1 MLGRLLEQT
10 SAADPPIS
18 ELRAMLHPWISRRLL
33 LVVGASLVASSWT
46 LAPVG
51 RHARADDPEGDAE
64 KQEAQARKERYTNWM
79 RTYAEGTKIRLPG
92 TGEDD
97 EQFAEMVPHPVFR
110 YSDEQRAIPDA
121 TLWVW
126 IRDARPV
133 AFQKVEGN
141 NHGSGQMWTICF
153 ASLSEGL
160 VKVRW
165 PGGREYAARKPGLTF
180 KPLPRAE
187 TPAATARARTAQLK
201 ALKDCFT
208 GRLNVNGDGT
218 GGAETRTIAK
228 PIFEYLDPETKLP
241 VGAIF
246 GMTSTGTNPDLL
258 LLIEARKDGDGK
270 LRWEYA
276 HARMTSNSVRV
287 RLDNEEIWAE
297 DSVSSAAFE
306 NWIFYFLRRD
316 FR

>member
-1 MLGRLLEQT
+1 MSHPRSSSLVFLAVGGLLAGASWLLEPQ
-10 SAADPPIS
+10 A
-18 ELRAMLHPWISRRLL
+18 RF
-33 LVVGASLVASSWT
+33 
-46 LAPVG
+46 
-51 RHARADDPEGDAE
+51 ARADDAEDDAE

-79 RTYAEGTKIRLPG
+79 RMYAEGTKISLPQKD
-92 TGEDD
+92 EDE
-97 EQFAEMVPHPVFR
+97 EQFAELVPHPVFR
-110 YSDEQRAIPDA
+110 YSDEERAIPDA

-126 IRDARPV
+126 TRDARPV

-141 NHGSGQMWTICF
+141 NHGGGQAWTICF

-160 VKVRW
+160 INVRW
-165 PGGREYAARKPGLTF
+165 PGGREYAARKPGVTF
-180 KPLPRAE
+180 QPLPRAVA
-187 TPAATARARTAQLK
+187 PGATARTRIAQLK
-201 ALKDCFT
+201 TLKERFS

-218 GGAETRTIAK
+218 GGAETRTMAK
-228 PIFEYLDPETKLP
+228 PIFEYLDPESKLP
-241 VGAIF
+241 LGAIF
-246 GMTSTGTNPDLL
+246 GMSSTGTNPDLL
-258 LLIEARKDGDGK
+258 ILIEARADSDGK

-297 DSVSSAAFE
+297 ESVSSAAFE